1 MKNIIDSWMKI
12 IVVNR
17 MKHIIT
23 VCFLLPLCIDQGLHA
38 QAKTQ
43 KPNIIFIMADDLGW
57 GELGC
62 YGNSFNETPNLDKL
76 AQQGLKFTQAYASAP
91 ICSPTRVSIITGQ
104 YPARVHITD
113 FLPAKTDR
121 WLDPSKYFTINEA
134 LSEGGYRT
142 AMFGKWHLDTDYKS
156 NRGGPKA
163 HGFDEVIGTETKYIA
178 DGDYFFPYD
187 KISTFTEGR
196 EDEYLTDRQCS
207 ELQSFIKRNKDST
220 FFAYLPFYSVHTKLD
235 APEALVNKYKNKFD
249 AKYGKGEAEKMYG
262 ASNIRHEGDHL
273 DNPYIAA
280 MLERI
285 DVGVGEIM
293 KTLEE
298 TGLAKNTLII
308 FFSDNGGPGK
318 FSNNG
323 NLRAGKSW
331 LYEGGI
337 RESLIMRWPGK
348 IKPNT
353 VTDVPVCSLDFYPT
367 FIEVAGVKNKPGNI
381 LDGSSLVPLITK
393 NKVPSREAFF
403 WHYPSETGKW
413 KPRMA
418 SSVRKG
424 DFKLIEFYLDHRYEL
439 YNIKD
444 DPSEKNNLVNSMPE
458 KARELTTILEKWKKD
473 VNAEQPDLSTNP
485 SQNQTGN

>member
-1 MKNIIDSWMKI
+1 MKNIITVSFFLFVGSLHCIRAQDKI
-12 IVVNR
+12 
-17 MKHIIT
+17 
-23 VCFLLPLCIDQGLHA
+23 
-38 QAKTQ
+38 Q

-76 AQQGLKFTQAYASAP
+76 ASEGLKFTQAYASAA
-91 ICSPTRVSIITGQ
+91 ICSPTRVSFITGQ
-104 YPARVHITD
+104 YPARVGITD

-121 WLDPSKYFTINEA
+121 WLDPAKYFTVNEA
-134 LSEGGYRT
+134 LSTGGYHT
-142 AMFGKWHLDTDYKS
+142 GMFGKWHLDTDYETNK
-156 NRGGPKA
+156 GGPKA

-187 KISTFTEGR
+187 KISSFTAGKEN
-196 EDEYLTDRQCS
+196 EYLTDRQSS
-207 ELQSFIKRNKDST
+207 EVQEFIKRNKDKP

-235 APEALVNKYKNKFD
+235 APEALVRKYKDKFD
-249 AKYGKGEAEKMYG
+249 AKYGKGEAAKMYG
-262 ASNIRHEGDHL
+262 PSNIRHEGDHT

-285 DVGVGEIM
+285 DAGVGQIM

-298 TGLAKNTLII
+298 TGLAKNTLIV

-318 FSNNG
+318 YSNNG
-323 NLRAGKSW
+323 HLRAGKSW

-353 VTDVPVCSLDFYPT
+353 ISDVPVCSLDFYPT
-367 FIEVAGVKNKPGNI
+367 FIEVAGVKNKAGNI
-381 LDGSSLVPLITK
+381 LDGVSLLPLITK
-393 NKVPSREAFF
+393 NTTPARETFF

-418 SSVRKG
+418 SCVRKG
-424 DFKLIEFYLDHRYEL
+424 DYKLIQFYLDKRYEL
-439 YNIKD
+439 YNVKD
-444 DPSEKNNLVNSMPE
+444 DPSEKNNLVQSMPG
-458 KARELTTILEKWKKD
+458 KVDELKTILEKWKKD
-473 VNAEQPDLSTNP
+473 VNAEEPDVKTAPDNAS
-485 SQNQTGN
+485 SK